1 MRRVEPSPAP
11 AAELQPRPAT
21 APAAQDRTP
30 VLGLLFGALAAL
42 LGVVLAVA
50 RWRRRPPAAPVVA
63 PPSPAGPGDLA
74 LEAELQELLA
84 EEGAARVARERLGER
99 R

>member
-1 MRRVEPSPAP
+1 MRRVEPAPAP
-11 AAELQPRPAT
+11 AAELQPQPAT
-21 APAAQDRTP
+21 APAAQDRAP
-30 VLGLLFGALAAL
+30 ALGLLFGALAAL
-42 LGVVLAVA
+42 VGVVVAVA
-50 RWRRRPPAAPVVA
+50 RRRRRPPATPVVA
-63 PPSPAGPGDLA
+63 SPSPAHPGDDA